1 MYYCYFLLFNFAV
14 EFVTSNMAILQPI
27 KQVRFSYILNN
38 SERKLT
44 VLI

>member
-14 EFVTSNMAILQPI
+14 EFVKSNMEILQPI
-27 KQVRFSYILNN
+27 KQFRFSYILNS
-38 SERKLT
+38 SERKLS

>member
-1 MYYCYFLLFNFAV
+1 MYYCYFLLFNFPV
-14 EFVTSNMAILQPI
+14 EFVTSNMAVLQPT
-27 KQVRFSYILNN
+27 KQVRFSNILNN